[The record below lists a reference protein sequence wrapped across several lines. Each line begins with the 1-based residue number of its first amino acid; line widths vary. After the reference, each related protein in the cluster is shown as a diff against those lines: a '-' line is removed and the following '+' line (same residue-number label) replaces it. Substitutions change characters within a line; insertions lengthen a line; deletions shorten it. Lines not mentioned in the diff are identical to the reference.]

1 MNRLSDLS
9 QSILLATVS
18 TLLSFCVAWSVAF
31 KLSWTYSNVFDGTS
45 VSANDCFITLLIV
58 LSVVFQ
64 AIGKLVLYIFRLG
77 KPINTKPLIGWK
89 KNFGIKPKCKIVNV
103 VLSTGTVLWLK
114 ETSSLDWSLD
124 AEVPITEY
132 MPKYS
137 TEE

>member
-9 QSILLATVS
+9 QTILLATAS
-18 TLLSFCVAWSVAF
+18 TLLAFCVAWPVAF
-31 KLSWTYSNVFDGTS
+31 RFSWTYSSLFDGTS
-45 VSANDCFITLLIV
+45 VSANDCFLTLLIV

-77 KPINTKPLIGWK
+77 QSINKEPLLEWK
-89 KNFGIKPKCKIVNV
+89 KNFGIKPSCKIVNV

-114 ETSSLDWSLD
+114 EASSLDWSLD

-132 MPKYS
+132 MPK
-137 TEE
+137 